1 MRSGTGEQGRILLVE
16 SVESSE
22 EETEVR
28 VLLQKVL
35 SGRLPLESTD
45 SILRGTETIRLR
57 GSTGLQTDLVVRGGA
72 NTRPGVVEPF
82 MAPGVSSHSR

>member
-28 VLLQKVL
+28 VPLQKVL
-35 SGRLPLESTD
+35 SGRLPLESTGP
-45 SILRGTETIRLR
+45 ILRGTETIRLR
-57 GSTGLQTDLVVRGGA
+57 GVTGLQTDLVVRGGA
-72 NTRPGVVEPF
+72 NTRQGVVESF
-82 MAPGVSSHSR
+82 MASGVSSHSR

>member
-1 MRSGTGEQGRILLVE
+1 MVE
-16 SVESSE
+16 SVGSSE

-45 SILRGTETIRLR
+45 PILRGTETIRLR
-57 GSTGLQTDLVVRGGA
+57 GSTSPQTDLVVKGGA
-72 NTRPGVVEPF
+72 NTRQGVVESF
-82 MAPGVSSHSR
+82 MAFGVSSHSR

>member
-1 MRSGTGEQGRILLVE
+1 MVE
-16 SVESSE
+16 SVGSSE

-45 SILRGTETIRLR
+45 PILRGTETIRLR

-72 NTRPGVVEPF
+72 NTRQGVVESF
-82 MAPGVSSHSR
+82 MASGVSSHSR